1 MAISQR
7 VLQLYQVRRRLKLI
21 QTLLYGHHEYFSLKQ
36 ATHTHIIRFILVQ
49 DFDHDGKLSPLDY
62 TTAVTKENLLLQAFG
77 KCLPGRQVCVP
88 VPFLKGCVFLLTYK
102 LI

>member
-1 MAISQR
+1 MYSEVSLLAYYPANFALWAMDTFS
-7 VLQLYQVRRRLKLI
+7 VKQV
-21 QTLLYGHHEYFSLKQ
+21 
-36 ATHTHIIRFILVQ
+36 THTHTIWFILVQ

-88 VPFLKGCVFLLTYK
+88 LTV
-102 LI
+102 LEG